1 MRNIALILVALQL
14 AACGGE
20 TPPITQHVRRAASTD
35 AGASDA
41 AASDSASDSDAD
53 ADACVECKPKACNL
67 VTLDQQR
74 FLLPDASPP
83 PPGPG
88 CPTATIA
95 LRVQGPKPSS
105 SDSMSCGSGCKFVY
119 TLTASST
126 MSTTAL
132 RAWERKHGLPANSC
146 KSPNGFTDDI
156 LKRWPQFTGAGTTNG
171 FYVDGKKTSAGVG
184 SYRPSSAGG
193 GSRAFSVEVPV
204 QCDSASDT
212 CKVPNTT
219 PVLAL
224 RFAGR
229 RLSWRPKGDVSGK
242 CDGKHNECTFTGSS
256 ANCGSALYTRP
267 ASGSDAYWDDASG
280 SWRSCPSN
288 CDTRSSRFF

>member
-95 LRVQGPKPSS
+95 TRVL
-105 SDSMSCGSGCKFVY
+105 D
-119 TLTASST
+119 TLEKERPE
-126 MSTTAL
+126 
-132 RAWERKHGLPANSC
+132 RAPE
-146 KSPNGFTDDI
+146 T
-156 LKRWPQFTGAGTTNG
+156 
-171 FYVDGKKTSAGVG
+171 
-184 SYRPSSAGG
+184 
-193 GSRAFSVEVPV
+193 E
-204 QCDSASDT
+204 
-212 CKVPNTT
+212 
-219 PVLAL
+219 
-224 RFAGR
+224 
-229 RLSWRPKGDVSGK
+229 
-242 CDGKHNECTFTGSS
+242 E
-256 ANCGSALYTRP
+256 
-267 ASGSDAYWDDASG
+267 
-280 SWRSCPSN
+280 
-288 CDTRSSRFF
+288 